1 MGVISLFLTKSGQVQ
16 LLLVQLKPWALPDAF
31 LGKISPNTETGL
43 TQNAV
48 SLNWLKAYSVSMAQ
62 YGRSNDLC
70 RAREATREVVCRLWT
85 LHWSTKK
92 TTTTK
97 NQRPRAVRFL
107 IANTD
112 KQPTCLCSHR
122 KRRLAAACTVTRHD
136 VERVLGVRAE
146 RFDFG
151 RRGEH
156 RVLSE
161 KAVVIRDS
169 YEVMSGPAL
178 QAESHHQ
185 SCAVLWLHFFD
196 GIHHLGG

>member
-1 MGVISLFLTKSGQVQ
+1 M
-16 LLLVQLKPWALPDAF
+16 
-31 LGKISPNTETGL
+31 
-43 TQNAV
+43 
-48 SLNWLKAYSVSMAQ
+48 
-62 YGRSNDLC
+62 
-70 RAREATREVVCRLWT
+70 
-85 LHWSTKK
+85 
-92 TTTTK
+92 
-97 NQRPRAVRFL
+97 

-151 RRGEH
+151 RRGGH
-156 RVLSE
+156 CVLSE

-185 SCAVLWLHFFD
+185 SCAVLWLHFFN